1 MDDAVAIEVA
11 VEDLQAF
18 LKTTTDALAISQHTR
33 QLQTNSALPMEGALL
48 LLLCYCGCALLSCCC
63 RFDAS
68 AVAWWCTC
76 F

>member
-33 QLQTNSALPMEGALL
+33 QLQTNSALPM
-48 LLLCYCGCALLSCCC
+48 
-63 RFDAS
+63 
-68 AVAWWCTC
+68 
-76 F
+76 